1 MSGPA
6 ADPASD
12 SKFEA
17 RLRSEGLHP
26 SAWGNGPGDRY
37 AAHSH
42 AYDKVLVV
50 TTGSITFHLTDSGAD
65 VRLATG
71 DRLDLPAGTIHGAT
85 VGASGVQCLEAHMA
99 AGSLGTTARRSPRG
113 W

>member
-6 ADPASD
+6 ADAGGD
-12 SKFEA
+12 DDFAA

-26 SAWGNGPGDRY
+26 SAWANGPGDRY

-42 AYDKVLVV
+42 PYHKVLVV
-50 TTGSITFHLTDSGAD
+50 TSGSITFHLTDIGED
-65 VRLATG
+65 VDLATG
-71 DRLDLPAGTIHGAT
+71 DRLDLPAGTVHGAT
-85 VGASGVQCLEAHMA
+85 VGGDGVQCLEAHVA
-99 AGSLGTTARRSPRG
+99 ESSLGGTPRRSPRG